1 MSNDSISIK
10 PIQTKQYDV
19 KQSKFE
25 ACGRLPIRSVILG
38 PSGSGKTI
46 LLQNMIMNLYDK
58 CFERVYVFSPSIN
71 VDNTWEPVKSY
82 IADKMDA
89 HETDEDKFYFDYY
102 DQDSLESI
110 ISTQNKII
118 LEQKRKNKKK
128 RFQILIIIDD
138 FSDDPSFS
146 RQSKLLHSLYT
157 RGRHACI
164 STITATQKF
173 NAIHPIIRINA
184 TELYVYRLQNQKDLD
199 TLIDEVSAL
208 IDKNAIE
215 YL

>member
-1 MSNDSISIK
+1 M
-10 PIQTKQYDV
+10 T
-19 KQSKFE
+19 
-25 ACGRLPIRSVILG
+25 
-38 PSGSGKTI
+38 
-46 LLQNMIMNLYDK
+46 

-71 VDNTWEPVKSY
+71 VDATWIPVKSY
-82 IADKMDA
+82 IEDKMDA
-89 HETDEDKFYFDYY
+89 HETETDKFYFDHY

-118 LEQKRKNKKK
+118 LEQKRKKKTK
-128 RFQILIIIDD
+128 LFQILIIIND

-164 STITATQKF
+164 STITATQKL

-184 TELYVYRLQNQKDLD
+184 TELYVYRLRNQKDLD

-208 IDKNAIE
+208 IDKKSLLNIYKKCTEQPYSFLYIKLSAKTINDMFFMN
-215 YL
+215 LNQKVVF